1 MRPRT
6 LLILL
11 AVVLGLG
18 AFIWFYER
26 DLPSSEERKE
36 LGKRVLAVEK
46 GEVTAVTLES
56 PQGTVRLERQAAA
69 KKDEKDEKDAE
80 EGEDGEDG
88 EEEAEP
94 VAEWRI
100 VRPIQAR
107 ADTFAIDQLLDSIA
121 NLEKTRTLED
131 VKPADVGLDKPRA
144 TVRLKTAD
152 GEKVLKLGAE
162 VPPGGSLVAGLEG
175 EKGTAYVV
183 SDSILT
189 EVDRAPGEWRDRR
202 MLQADRDAI
211 ERITLTGGSGGPV
224 VLVRKQ
230 DGFWIEKPL
239 ADRADKD
246 MVEGLLADLTGLTA
260 ERFLDGVRIL
270 GELGLAPPRQVVEI
284 AVKGGAAPMRVALGA
299 PLAAEAAPEGQATG
313 ELSYARVGETLFEAR
328 TRLGESVQRS
338 ADEWR
343 APQLSA
349 FEVHDVEA
357 FTVQEG
363 KAAMDLTR
371 AGTDWKRGD
380 TTISYL
386 PVSDLLFTVTGAR
399 ADRVLSPQEAQSLG
413 IRASNP
419 ILTFQLRT
427 QGQGTETLTLY
438 PAVPEGIP
446 ARASGRQSVLLLPT
460 STLGDVQKK
469 VKEVREAKAVQAS
482 E

>member
-26 DLPSSEERKE
+26 ELPSSEERE
-36 LGKRVLAVEK
+36 EMGKRVLSLEK
-46 GEVTAVTLES
+46 EEVTGLTLES
-56 PQGTVRLERQAAA
+56 PKGTVRLERQAAA
-69 KKDEKDEKDAE
+69 EKAEKKE
-80 EGEDGEDG
+80 EGGEG
-88 EEEAEP
+88 EEADP
-94 VAEWRI
+94 VAAEWRI
-100 VRPIQAR
+100 VRPLQAR
-107 ADTFAIDQLLDSIA
+107 ADTFAVDQLLDSIA

-131 VKPADVGLDKPRA
+131 VKPGAVGLDKPRA

-162 VPPGGSLVAGLEG
+162 VPPGGSLVASLEG

-183 SDSILT
+183 SDAILAD
-189 EVDRAPGEWRDRR
+189 VDRAPGEWRDRR
-202 MLQADRDAI
+202 MLQAEGDAI
-211 ERITLTGGSGGPV
+211 QRITLTGGPGGPV

-239 ADRADKD
+239 SDRADKD
-246 MVEGLLADLTGLTA
+246 MVDGLLSDLTGLTA
-260 ERFLDGVRIL
+260 ERFVDGARPL

-284 AVKGGAAPMRVALGA
+284 VAKDATPVRVALGA
-299 PLAAEAAPEGQATG
+299 TLTAEAAPEGQAVG
-313 ELSYARVGETLFEAR
+313 ELSYARMGETLFEVR
-328 TRLGESVQRS
+328 TRLGESIQR
-338 ADEWR
+338 APDEWR

-357 FTVQEG
+357 FTVQDG
-363 KAAMDLTR
+363 KPAVTLTR

-386 PVSDLLFTVTGAR
+386 PVSDLLFAAVSAR
-399 ADRVLSPQEAQSLG
+399 ADRVLSPREAQGMG

-419 ILTFQLRT
+419 ILTVQLRT
-427 QGQGTETLTLY
+427 QGKGTETLTLY

-446 ARASGRQSVLLLPT
+446 ARASGRQSVLLLPIG
-460 STLGDVQKK
+460 TLGDLQKK
-469 VKEVREAKAVQAS
+469 IKDVREAKAVGAS
-482 E
+482 G